1 MTIQTENFSTAR
13 LAFEAGDY
21 NGALHHL
28 QTHISSTGNLDEPV
42 ASLLGETLLRLD
54 LPGEAGDFFEMAA
67 EADES
72 HAFRN
77 HREAALAYFR
87 ADNTDKALL
96 NAMKAFRRGSDPE
109 LTFVLISLLIKTN
122 ETQLV
127 DQLKFRLLESDDPK
141 HLDLALEL
149 IGADRWDA
157 RSLLLVQ
164 KLHRHRPDDTV
175 IRNAMLTLAREFCD
189 YDTLDAEEQRLP
201 ASEWVRPNLLMQETP
216 HDNIHWCT
224 DEAANRL
231 ALNALTIQPMQKEL
245 TGRRRHARPHGWGE
259 KIRVGYLSSD
269 FFPSH
274 ATMRLLG
281 DVLRRHD
288 KSRFEIILFCTTPAR
303 LVADPAKQAARA
315 SWGEIVDLTDLD
327 DAAAAKQIRARNID
341 ILVDLKGH
349 TAHSRVSI
357 LNHGPAPVQLT
368 WLGFPGTTID
378 IDLDY
383 VIGDRFV
390 LPDTSKP
397 FYQEKFC
404 RLPESYQPNDPTAR
418 VLPAAGSRAEW
429 GLPEDRFIFASFNGS
444 AKISRETVD
453 LWARILQE
461 TPDSVLWV
469 MCKTADMEANLRKRL
484 QQRGID
490 PDRMIATAGVPY
502 EEHIARLQI
511 ADLALDTFPCNGH
524 TTTSDMLWAGLP
536 VISKRGQHFASRVSE
551 SLLNAMGLPEL
562 VAQSDEDFVAL
573 GVALARDPK
582 RLAALRAHLAEQR
595 FRAPLFDAERF
606 CRHLESAFETMANRA
621 RKGEAPDHF
630 DVPALPTRD
639 GAFKS

>member
-1 MTIQTENFSTAR
+1 MTMQAENFSMAR
-13 LAFEAGDY
+13 RAFDAGDY

-28 QTHISSTGNLDEPV
+28 QTHISSIGNVDEPI
-42 ASLLGETLLRLD
+42 ATLLGQTLLQLG
-54 LPGEAGDFFEMAA
+54 LPREAGEFFEMAA
-67 EADES
+67 EADETQ
-72 HAFRN
+72 AFRS
-77 HREAALAYFR
+77 HREAAFAYFR
-87 ADNTDKALL
+87 TDDTDKALL
-96 NAMKAFRRGSDPE
+96 NAMKAFRLGSDPE
-109 LTFVLISLLIKTN
+109 LTFVLISLLVKTN

-141 HLDLALEL
+141 HLDLAFEL

-157 RSLLLVQ
+157 RTLLLMR
-164 KLHRHRPDDTV
+164 KLRHHRPDDTV
-175 IRNAMLTLAREFCD
+175 IRNAVLTLAREFCD
-189 YDTLDAEEQRLP
+189 YDTIDEEERRLP
-201 ASEWVRPNLLMQETP
+201 PAEWLRPHLLMQETP
-216 HDNIHWCT
+216 HDNVHWCI

-231 ALNALTIQPMQKEL
+231 ALNSQTIQPIQKGA
-245 TGRRRHARPHGWGE
+245 TGRHRRKRKHSWGE

-288 KSRFEIILFCTTPAR
+288 QSRFEIVLFCTTPAR
-303 LVADPAKQAARA
+303 LVDDPVRLAARS
-315 SWGEIVDLTDLD
+315 SWGEIVDLNGLD
-327 DAAAAKQIRARNID
+327 DAEAAAKICARNID

-368 WLGFPGTTID
+368 WLGFPGSVID

-418 VLPAAGSRAEW
+418 VLPPASNRAEW
-429 GLPEDRFIFASFNGS
+429 GLPEDRFVFSSFNAS

-453 LWARILQE
+453 LWARILRE
-461 TPDSVLWV
+461 TPNSVLWV
-469 MCKTADMEANLRKRL
+469 MCKTAEMEANLRKRFAE
-484 QQRGID
+484 RGVD
-490 PDRMIATAGVPY
+490 PNRMIATAGAPY
-502 EEHIARLQI
+502 GEHIARVQL

-536 VISKRGQHFASRVSE
+536 VLAKRGQHFASRVSE
-551 SLLNAMGLPEL
+551 SLLNAIGLPEL
-562 VAQSDEDFVAL
+562 IAETDDDFVKL
-573 GVALARDPK
+573 GITLARNPD
-582 RLAALRAHLAEQR
+582 RIATLRAHLAEQR
-595 FRAPLFDAERF
+595 FRAPLFDSERF
-606 CRHLESAFETMANRA
+606 CRHLESAFETMASRA
-621 RKGEAPDHF
+621 RNGEEPDHF
-630 DVPALPTRD
+630 DVTALPSRD
-639 GAFKS
+639 GPFAA